1 MSLQAEAEARSMPYK
16 ILDNRVAKQGFK
28 EMILD
33 DRRIIKDPFL
43 KSANNTTMGE
53 TTDSTGALERRYYS
67 INLRDWDFFIHPGN
81 KFKMTEF
88 FDQKKIAGGA
98 DFELARVLFKGNL
111 VCWHCGPQL
120 YYENVTP

>member
-1 MSLQAEAEARSMPYK
+1 MPYK

-33 DRRIIKDPFL
+33 GRRIIKDPFL
-43 KSANNTTMGE
+43 KSANNTAMGE
-53 TTDSTGALERRYYS
+53 SEGVAQALECRLYGL
-67 INLRDWDFFIHPGN
+67 NLRDWDFFIHPNN
-81 KFKMTEF
+81 KFKMTDF

-111 VCWHCGPQL
+111 VCWHPNSQL
-120 YYENVTP
+120 YRELVTP